1 MSAYIYIL
9 ANKKNGT
16 IYTGVTNDI
25 VRRVFEHKQGFVD
38 GFSKKY
44 DLKTLVYF
52 DSFESIYDAITMEKR
67 IKRWRREWKL
77 ALIEKL
83 NPEWQDLYEQLIS

>member
-25 VRRVFEHKQGFVD
+25 VRRVFEHRQGFVER
-38 GFSKKY
+38 FSKKY
-44 DLKTLVYF
+44 DVKRLVYF

-83 NPEWQDLYEQLIS
+83 NPVWQHLYEQLTS

>member
-1 MSAYIYIL
+1 MNAYIYIL

-16 IYTGVTNDI
+16 LYRGVTNDI
-25 VRRVFEHKQGFVD
+25 VRQVFEHRQGFVD
-38 GFSKKY
+38 GFSQKY

-67 IKRWRREWKL
+67 IKRWRREWKI
-77 ALIEKL
+77 ALIEKA
-83 NPEWQDLYEQLIS
+83 

>member
-25 VRRVFEHKQGFVD
+25 VRRVFEHKQDFVD

-44 DLKTLVYF
+44 DLKRLVYF

-83 NPEWQDLYEQLIS
+83 NPEWQDLYEQLTP

>member
-1 MSAYIYIL
+1 MSAYVYIL

-25 VRRVFEHKQGFVD
+25 VRRVFEHKQGFVE
-38 GFSKKY
+38 GFLKKY
-44 DLKTLVYF
+44 NLKMLVYF
-52 DSFESIYDAITMEKR
+52 DSFESVYDAITMEKI

-77 ALIEKL
+77 ALIEKR
-83 NPEWQDLYEQLIS
+83 NPEWQDLYEQLTS

>member
-25 VRRVFEHKQGFVD
+25 VRRVFEHRQGFVE

-44 DLKTLVYF
+44 DLKRLVYF

-83 NPEWQDLYEQLIS
+83 NPEWQDLYEQLTS

>member
-25 VRRVFEHKQGFVD
+25 VKRVFEHRQGFVE

-44 DLKTLVYF
+44 DVKRLVYF

-83 NPEWQDLYEQLIS
+83 NPEWHDLYEQLTS

>member
-1 MSAYIYIL
+1 MNAYIYIL

-25 VRRVFEHKQGFVD
+25 VRRVFEHRQGFVD
-38 GFSKKY
+38 GFSEKY
-44 DLKTLVYF
+44 DLKMLVYF
-52 DSFESIYDAITMEKR
+52 DSFESMYDAITMEKI
-67 IKRWRREWKL
+67 IKRWRREWKI

-83 NPEWQDLYEQLIS
+83 NPEWQDLYEQLTP

>member
-1 MSAYIYIL
+1 MNAYVYIL

-25 VRRVFEHKQGFVD
+25 VRRVFEHKQGFVE

-44 DLKTLVYF
+44 NLKMLVYF
-52 DSFESIYDAITMEKR
+52 DSFESIYDAITIEKR

-83 NPEWQDLYEQLIS
+83 NLDWQDLYHQLTP

>member
-25 VRRVFEHKQGFVD
+25 VRRVFEHRQGFVE

-44 DLKTLVYF
+44 DVKRLVYF

-83 NPEWQDLYEQLIS
+83 NPEWQDLYEQLMA

>member
-25 VRRVFEHKQGFVD
+25 IRRVFEHKQGFVD

-44 DLKTLVYF
+44 DLKRLVYF

-83 NPEWQDLYEQLIS
+83 NPEWQDLYEQLIP

>member
-25 VRRVFEHKQGFVD
+25 VRRVFEHRQGFVD

-44 DLKTLVYF
+44 DLKSLVYF

-83 NPEWQDLYEQLIS
+83 NPDWQDLYEQLTS

>member
-1 MSAYIYIL
+1 MSAYVYIL

-44 DLKTLVYF
+44 DLKRLVYF

>member
-9 ANKKNGT
+9 TNKKNGT

-25 VRRVFEHKQGFVD
+25 IRRVFEHKQGFVD

-44 DLKTLVYF
+44 DLKRLVYF

-83 NPEWQDLYEQLIS
+83 NPEWQDLYEQLIP